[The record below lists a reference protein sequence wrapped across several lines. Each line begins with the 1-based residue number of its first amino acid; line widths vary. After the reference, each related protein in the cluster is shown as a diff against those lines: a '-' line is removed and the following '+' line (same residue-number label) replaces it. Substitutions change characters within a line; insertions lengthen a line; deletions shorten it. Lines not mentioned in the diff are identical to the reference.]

1 MVDISSLSLQQSKAK
16 LATRLKISAHGT
28 RASKKTWKKW
38 VEYKRFRAFMVNTV
52 GEDEAAVP
60 KIFRRCKKGKGPY
73 AAKYS
78 SKRKAWIVRIVD
90 AWEEDDEY
98 HDEQDL
104 ILLMINFS

>member
-1 MVDISSLSLQQSKAK
+1 MSLQKSMAK
-16 LATRLKISAHGT
+16 LASRLKISAHGT

-38 VEYKRFRAFMVNTV
+38 VECKRFRAFMLNTV
-52 GEDEAAVP
+52 GEDEAEVP
-60 KIFRRCKKGKGPY
+60 NIFKRCKKGKGPY
-73 AAKYS
+73 DAKYS
-78 SKRKAWIVRIVD
+78 RKRKAWIVRIVD